1 MDLDA
6 ANTTYAIAFTIGS
19 LVVAAILTALA
30 LGPLRDRGGRRR
42 ARAGAHDHEEGGVPA
57 PFAPTPGDDSPL
69 GATDQTSDA
78 QSSRATRSAH
88 PGEPRGG

>member
-6 ANTTYAIAFTIGS
+6 ANTTYAIAFTVGS

-30 LGPLRDRGGRRR
+30 LGPLRDRGGR
-42 ARAGAHDHEEGGVPA
+42 AGAHDHGEGGIPA

-78 QSSRATRSAH
+78 ESSRATHAVY
-88 PGEPRGG
+88 PGEPRDG